1 MGLFF
6 DLEFCW
12 DGAGL
17 GSGSWSVVGSVFG
30 ACFGSGVGLEN
41 GVGVGLGIGTLIW
54 FSWLVVEVGVVAVV
68 GFFLF
73 GLAFGRFFF
82 LPWVFLRA

>member
-30 ACFGSGVGLEN
+30 ACFRSGVGLEN
-41 GVGVGLGIGTLIW
+41 GVGIAVVWAWLGLVLEMVMGPGLGMGN
-54 FSWLVVEVGVVAVV
+54 EV
-68 GFFLF
+68 LF
-73 GLAFGRFFF
+73 GIGFAFG
-82 LPWVFLRA
+82 L